1 MFDKEKRGYVRVEDL
16 QTIMK
21 SLGRDPNEAIDIIQ
35 SQDFEFK
42 REMEEGQDILDQEIN
57 FEDFLKIMT
66 TLENR
71 LVPGQE
77 GQKQQQENEDGDVSP
92 KEGSVNERNKYG
104 CLLPRT
110 GVHFLPD
117 SKVVDFLKL
126 LNDYR
131 KKCCKEMNL
140 TEAKRA

>member
-57 FEDFLKIMT
+57 FEDFLKIMR

-77 GQKQQQENEDGDVSP
+77 GQQQQQENEDGDVSP

>member
-21 SLGRDPNEAIDIIQ
+21 TLGRDPNEAIDIIQ

-57 FEDFLKIMT
+57 FEDFLKIMR

-77 GQKQQQENEDGDVSP
+77 GQQQQQENF
-92 KEGSVNERNKYG
+92 
-104 CLLPRT
+104 
-110 GVHFLPD
+110 H
-117 SKVVDFLKL
+117 
-126 LNDYR
+126 
-131 KKCCKEMNL
+131 
-140 TEAKRA
+140 